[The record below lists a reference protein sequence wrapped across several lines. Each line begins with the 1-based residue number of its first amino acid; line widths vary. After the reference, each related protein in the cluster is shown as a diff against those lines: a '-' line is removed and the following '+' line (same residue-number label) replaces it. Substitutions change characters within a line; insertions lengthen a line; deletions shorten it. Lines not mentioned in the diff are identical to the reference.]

1 MFSILIL
8 QTAKEGCCTNQT
20 ARNKI
25 HLEPNRKREP
35 MISPLPKKT
44 IKSIYLALWMKKVPT
59 ASPPDFANQ
68 RIWVSATLN
77 RKYKNK
83 LGDD

>member
-1 MFSILIL
+1 
-8 QTAKEGCCTNQT
+8 
-20 ARNKI
+20 
-25 HLEPNRKREP
+25 
-35 MISPLPKKT
+35 
-44 IKSIYLALWMKKVPT
+44 MKKVPT